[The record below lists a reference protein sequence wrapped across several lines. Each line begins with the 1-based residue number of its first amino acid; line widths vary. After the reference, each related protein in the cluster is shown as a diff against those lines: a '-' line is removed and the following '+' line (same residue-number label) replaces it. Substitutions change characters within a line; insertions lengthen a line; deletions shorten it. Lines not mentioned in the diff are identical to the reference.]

1 MRRVLGDREVDS
13 GDVGKKPARPRVP
26 GACRGRLARL
36 EPPRAICAAVTA
48 RPAFWWLPVLAVAAF
63 GWLLGNLTNTT
74 VVQQLCLAV
83 MFVGLV
89 WGSVGTS
96 SVQPLMFPLGLL
108 IFALPIGDWVVPS
121 LQNLTAWFAVKMLQS
136 CGFPALLEAHVISI
150 PGSRWQVAQACSGIN
165 YLMAS
170 LVLGYLYA
178 GLVYRTWPHRIGLFL
193 ASGVMALLANG
204 LRVFVTILIAS
215 LGATQVA
222 AGMEHYLIGWL
233 VFS

>member
-1 MRRVLGDREVDS
+1 MKSILVMWAKNPLGHEYLVPAVAVWLAWSRRGDLRT
-13 GDVGKKPARPRVP
+13 
-26 GACRGRLARL
+26 
-36 EPPRAICAAVTA
+36 VTA

-96 SVQPLMFPLGLL
+96 SVRPLMFPLGLL

-121 LQNLTAWFAVKMLQS
+121 LQNLTAWFMVKMLQS

-193 ASGVMALLANG
+193 ASGAIALLANG

-215 LGATQVA
+215 LAR
-222 AGMEHYLIGWL
+222 HRLPPGW
-233 VFS
+233 STT